1 MLMPMRGGLGGD
13 PPSRREH
20 QLALDVVDTCICSA
34 YASTVVVQYMHYL
47 HTLTKRII
55 LVLLVRTVY
64 ISTTTASITKKRN
77 VRHTCGIYNGFDA
90 DINNS
95 CAVYALFAYVDETHY
110 PCTVSAYSIYQH
122 HRREY
127 YEKEER
133 APYLRYI

>member
-1 MLMPMRGGLGGD
+1 MLMRGGLGGE

-34 YASTVVVQYMHYL
+34 YASAVVVHYIHHL

-64 ISTTTASITKKRN
+64 ISTTAASITKTKN
-77 VRHTCGIYNGFDA
+77 VRYACGICNGFDA
-90 DINNS
+90 DISSS
-95 CAVYALFAYVDETHY
+95 CALYPSFAYVDETYY

-122 HRREY
+122 HSREY
-127 YEKEER
+127 YEK
-133 APYLRYI
+133 